1 MRIIGENIHI
11 LSPKV
16 KEAIAN
22 RDRKFFQDSAIRQVE
37 AGAWA
42 LDLNVGPQKKLGHE
56 ILPWLVDAVQEVVDV
71 PLSLDTTNLT
81 AIEAACEIV
90 KNQPFIN
97 STSAEPERLERVP
110 LVAKKYN
117 TRLVALTMRSEGIPV
132 SAEARVNIA
141 LEELLP
147 RADEL
152 GLPITDMFIDPLV
165 LTVSGCQQYVPECIE
180 AVRILQVAGDPPPG
194 VVVGLSNVSN
204 AVPNEMRA
212 LINRVYC
219 VMLMGA
225 GLNTCIADP
234 HDQDLREFIRVVEE
248 RDESTSFSR
257 LLLNLHDAVAAS
269 DELQADQVD
278 FADPL
283 QVDIWKTVQ
292 ILLNKVIYAD
302 SYLRV

>member
-1 MRIIGENIHI
+1 M
-11 LSPKV
+11 
-16 KEAIAN
+16 
-22 RDRKFFQDSAIRQVE
+22 
-37 AGAWA
+37 
-42 LDLNVGPQKKLGHE
+42 
-56 ILPWLVDAVQEVVDV
+56 
-71 PLSLDTTNLT
+71 
-81 AIEAACEIV
+81 
-90 KNQPFIN
+90 
-97 STSAEPERLERVP
+97 P

-132 SAEARVNIA
+132 SADARVNIA

-147 RADEL
+147 RADEV

-204 AVPNEMRA
+204 AVPNEMRP

-225 GLNTCIADP
+225 GLNTMIADP
-234 HDQDLREFIRVVEE
+234 LDGDLREFIRMVEE
-248 RDESTSFSR
+248 RDDSSSFNR
-257 LLLNLHDAVAAS
+257 LLLNLHDAVAAAE
-269 DELQADQVD
+269 ELQADQID
-278 FADPL
+278 FSDPQ